1 MTNDTNRKSAR
12 DRFGVRKRR
21 SFKSNKKRMAVAKM
35 NEWALATKTE
45 VTNEEI
51 EKEIEGAY
59 NGLK

>member
-1 MTNDTNRKSAR
+1 MILTEKAQEIVLSLEKENL
-12 DRFGVRKRR
+12 
-21 SFKSNKKRMAVAKM
+21 SNQTKKRMAVAKM
-35 NEWALATKTE
+35 NEWALSTKTE

>member
-1 MTNDTNRKSAR
+1 MTLTKKAQEIVLVLEKEDL
-12 DRFGVRKRR
+12 
-21 SFKSNKKRMAVAKM
+21 SNQTKKRMAVAKM

>member
-1 MTNDTNRKSAR
+1 MTLTEKAQEIVLVLEKENL
-12 DRFGVRKRR
+12 
-21 SFKSNKKRMAVAKM
+21 SNQTKKRMAVAKM
-35 NEWALATKTE
+35 NEWALSTKIE

>member
-1 MTNDTNRKSAR
+1 MTLTEKAQENVLVLEKEDL
-12 DRFGVRKRR
+12 
-21 SFKSNKKRMAVAKM
+21 SNQTKKRMAVAKM

>member
-1 MTNDTNRKSAR
+1 MMNPKEKAQEIVLSLEKEDL
-12 DRFGVRKRR
+12 
-21 SFKSNKKRMAVAKM
+21 SNQTKKRMAVAKM

>member
-1 MTNDTNRKSAR
+1 MTLTEKAQEIVSTLEKENL
-12 DRFGVRKRR
+12 
-21 SFKSNKKRMAVAKM
+21 SNQTKKRMAVAKM

>member
-1 MTNDTNRKSAR
+1 MTLSEKAQEIVLVLEKEDL
-12 DRFGVRKRR
+12 
-21 SFKSNKKRMAVAKM
+21 SNQTKKRMAVAKM

>member
-1 MTNDTNRKSAR
+1 MNPKEKAQEIVLALEKED
-12 DRFGVRKRR
+12 F
-21 SFKSNKKRMAVAKM
+21 SNQTKKRMAVAKM

>member
-1 MTNDTNRKSAR
+1 MNPKEKAQEIVWALEKEN
-12 DRFGVRKRR
+12 F
-21 SFKSNKKRMAVAKM
+21 SNQTKKRMAVAKM
-35 NEWALATKTE
+35 NEWALASKIE

>member
-1 MTNDTNRKSAR
+1 MLEKEDL
-12 DRFGVRKRR
+12 
-21 SFKSNKKRMAVAKM
+21 SNQTKKRMAVAKM

>member
-1 MTNDTNRKSAR
+1 MTLTEKAQEIVSTLEKENL
-12 DRFGVRKRR
+12 
-21 SFKSNKKRMAVAKM
+21 SNQTKKRMAVAKM
-35 NEWALATKTE
+35 NEWALASKTE

>member
-1 MTNDTNRKSAR
+1 MNPKEKAQEIVSTLAKENL
-12 DRFGVRKRR
+12 
-21 SFKSNKKRMAVAKM
+21 SNQTKKRMAVAKM

>member
-1 MTNDTNRKSAR
+1 MTLTEKAQEIVLALEKEDLSSQT
-12 DRFGVRKRR
+12 
-21 SFKSNKKRMAVAKM
+21 KKRMAVAKM

-51 EKEIEGAY
+51 EKEIGGAY

>member
-1 MTNDTNRKSAR
+1 MTVTEKAQEIVLALEKENLPNQT
-12 DRFGVRKRR
+12 
-21 SFKSNKKRMAVAKM
+21 KKRMAVAKM
-35 NEWALATKTE
+35 NEWALTTKTE

>member
-1 MTNDTNRKSAR
+1 MTITEKAQEIVSTLEKENL
-12 DRFGVRKRR
+12 
-21 SFKSNKKRMAVAKM
+21 SNQTKKRMAVAKM

>member
-1 MTNDTNRKSAR
+1 MNPKEKAQEIVLALEKEN
-12 DRFGVRKRR
+12 F
-21 SFKSNKKRMAVAKM
+21 SNQTKKRMAVAKM

-51 EKEIEGAY
+51 EKEIKGAY

>member
-1 MTNDTNRKSAR
+1 MTLTEKAQEIVLVLEKEDL
-12 DRFGVRKRR
+12 
-21 SFKSNKKRMAVAKM
+21 SNQTKKRMAVAKM

-45 VTNEEI
+45 ITNEEI

>member
-1 MTNDTNRKSAR
+1 MTLTEKAQEIVLALEKENLLNQT
-12 DRFGVRKRR
+12 
-21 SFKSNKKRMAVAKM
+21 KKRMAVAKM
-35 NEWALATKTE
+35 NEWALTTKTE

>member
-1 MTNDTNRKSAR
+1 
-12 DRFGVRKRR
+12 
-21 SFKSNKKRMAVAKM
+21 M
-35 NEWALATKTE
+35 NEWALSTKIE

>member
-1 MTNDTNRKSAR
+1 MTLTEKTQEIVLALEKENL
-12 DRFGVRKRR
+12 
-21 SFKSNKKRMAVAKM
+21 SNQTKKRMAVAKM
-35 NEWALATKTE
+35 NEWVLATKIE

>member
-1 MTNDTNRKSAR
+1 LALEKEDL
-12 DRFGVRKRR
+12 
-21 SFKSNKKRMAVAKM
+21 SNQTKKRMAVAKM
-35 NEWALATKTE
+35 NEWALTTKTE

>member
-1 MTNDTNRKSAR
+1 MTLTEKAQEIVLALEKEDL
-12 DRFGVRKRR
+12 
-21 SFKSNKKRMAVAKM
+21 SNQTKKRMAVAKM
-35 NEWALATKTE
+35 NEWALTTKTE

>member
-1 MTNDTNRKSAR
+1 MTLTEKAQEIVLVLEKEDL
-12 DRFGVRKRR
+12 
-21 SFKSNKKRMAVAKM
+21 SNQTKKRMPVAKM

>member
-1 MTNDTNRKSAR
+1 MILTEKAQEIVLSLEKENL
-12 DRFGVRKRR
+12 
-21 SFKSNKKRMAVAKM
+21 SNQTKKRMAVAKM
-35 NEWALATKTE
+35 NEWVLSTKTE

>member
-1 MTNDTNRKSAR
+1 MNPKEKAQEIVSTLEKENL
-12 DRFGVRKRR
+12 
-21 SFKSNKKRMAVAKM
+21 SNQTKKRKAVAKM

>member
-1 MTNDTNRKSAR
+1 MTLTEKAQEIVLVLEKEDL
-12 DRFGVRKRR
+12 
-21 SFKSNKKRMAVAKM
+21 SNQTKKRMAVAKM